1 MIRIMFVCYG
11 NICRSPMAEFLMKD
25 FVEKKGLK
33 DKFLIKSSATSYEE
47 IGHRVYGGTRVILDR
62 LGIDYSG
69 KVSEKLMESDYDN
82 YDYFIGMDE
91 SNRRNM
97 IRQLGGDKENKVSLI
112 LDYSKNPREV
122 ADPWYTRDFDLT
134 YRDIMEGI
142 EAFFDFLKKQHTE
155 LVD

>member
-25 FVEKKGLK
+25 FVKKKGLE
-33 DKFLIKSSATSYEE
+33 DKFYIKSSATSYEE

-69 KVSEKLMESDYDN
+69 KVAEKLYADDYDDF
-82 YDYFIGMDE
+82 DYFIGMDE

-97 IRQLGGDKENKVSLI
+97 VRQLNGDKDGKVSLL
-112 LDYSKNPREV
+112 LDYTKNPREV

-134 YRDIMEGI
+134 YRDITEGI
-142 EAFFDFLKKQHTE
+142 EAFFEFLKKRHK
-155 LVD
+155 DI

>member
-25 FVEKKGLK
+25 FVKKKGLE
-33 DKFLIKSSATSYEE
+33 DKFYIKSSATSYEE

-69 KVSEKLMESDYDN
+69 KVAEKLYADDYDN
-82 YDYFIGMDE
+82 FDYFIGMDE
-91 SNRRNM
+91 ANRRNM
-97 IRQLGGDKENKVSLI
+97 VRQLNGDKDGKVSLL
-112 LDYSKNPREV
+112 LDYTNNPREV

-134 YRDIMEGI
+134 YRDITEGI
-142 EAFFDFLKKQHTE
+142 EAFFEFLKKHHK
-155 LVD
+155 DI

>member
-25 FVEKKGLK
+25 FVKKKGLE
-33 DKFLIKSSATSYEE
+33 DKFYIKSSATSYEE

-69 KVSEKLMESDYDN
+69 KVAEKLYADDYDN
-82 YDYFIGMDE
+82 FDYFIGMDE

-97 IRQLGGDKENKVSLI
+97 VRQLNGDKEGKVSLL
-112 LDYSKNPREV
+112 LDYTKNPREV

-134 YRDIMEGI
+134 YRDITEGI
-142 EAFFDFLKKQHTE
+142 EAFFEFLKKHHK
-155 LVD
+155 DI

>member
-25 FVEKKGLK
+25 FVKKKGLE
-33 DKFLIKSSATSYEE
+33 DKFYIKSSATSYEE

-69 KVSEKLMESDYDN
+69 KVAEKLYTDDYDN
-82 YDYFIGMDE
+82 FDYFIGMDE
-91 SNRRNM
+91 ANRRNM
-97 IRQLGGDKENKVSLI
+97 VRQLNGDKDGKVSLL
-112 LDYSKNPREV
+112 LDYTNNPREV

-134 YRDIMEGI
+134 YRDITEGI
-142 EAFFDFLKKQHTE
+142 EAFFEFLKKHHK
-155 LVD
+155 DI

>member
-25 FVEKKGLK
+25 FVKKKGLE
-33 DKFLIKSSATSYEE
+33 DKFYIKSSATSYEE

-69 KVSEKLMESDYDN
+69 KVAEKLYADDYDN
-82 YDYFIGMDE
+82 FDYFIGMDE

-97 IRQLGGDKENKVSLI
+97 VRQLNGDKDGKVSLL
-112 LDYSKNPREV
+112 LDYTKNPREV

-134 YRDIMEGI
+134 CRDINEGI
-142 EAFFDFLKKQHTE
+142 EAFFEFLKKHHK
-155 LVD
+155 DI